1 MTTLQIGEY
10 LWQSNGMI
18 AVDANGFGRFCTEV
32 TEVTWDSE
40 GIETASI
47 ASIRANRSFNGLD
60 PDTGLPAE

>member
-10 LWQSNGMI
+10 LWLPSGMI
-18 AVDANGFGRFCTEV
+18 STDENGFGRYCEAV

-40 GIETASI
+40 EIETTSV
-47 ASIRANRSFNGLD
+47 ASIRANRSWNGLD